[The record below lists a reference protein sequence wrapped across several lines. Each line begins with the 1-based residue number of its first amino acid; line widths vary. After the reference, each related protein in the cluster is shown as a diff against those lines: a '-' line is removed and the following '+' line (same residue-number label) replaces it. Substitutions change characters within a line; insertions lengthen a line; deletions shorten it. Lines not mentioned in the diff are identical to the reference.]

1 MLLSLDALGVTAR
14 IRVQYLRASKIHLKE
29 SDMDMEANGIT
40 SDDKLFAALAY
51 LFSPIVPLLLLVI
64 EDKKERPFIRAHN
77 AQALAAGI
85 VITILTVG
93 TIGCGSVIWIVM
105 LYWAYKAYQG
115 EYIEIP
121 VITDFVKNQGWA

>member
-1 MLLSLDALGVTAR
+1 
-14 IRVQYLRASKIHLKE
+14 
-29 SDMDMEANGIT
+29 MEENGIT
-40 SDDKLFAALAY
+40 SDDKLFSALAY
-51 LFSPIVPLLLLVI
+51 LFSPIVPLLLLII

-85 VITILTVG
+85 VYVLITAG
-93 TIGCGSVIWIVM
+93 TFGCGSVVWIVM

-121 VITDFVKNQGWA
+121 VITEFVKNQGWA

>member
-1 MLLSLDALGVTAR
+1 
-14 IRVQYLRASKIHLKE
+14 
-29 SDMDMEANGIT
+29 MEENGIT
-40 SDDKLFAALAY
+40 SDDKLFSALAY
-51 LFSPIVPLLLLVI
+51 LFSPIVPLLLLII

-85 VITILTVG
+85 VYILITAG
-93 TIGCGSVIWIVM
+93 TIGCGSVVWIVM

-121 VITDFVKNQGWA
+121 VITEFVKNQGWA

>member
-1 MLLSLDALGVTAR
+1 
-14 IRVQYLRASKIHLKE
+14 
-29 SDMDMEANGIT
+29 MDMEGNGIT
-40 SDDKLFAALAY
+40 NDDKLFAALAY
-51 LFSPIVPLLLLVI
+51 LFSPIVPLLLLLI

-85 VITILTVG
+85 VYVLFTTG
-93 TIGCGSVIWIVM
+93 TIGCGSVVWIVM

-121 VITDFVKNQGWA
+121 VITEFVKNQGWA